1 MIFVDS
7 SKGIQQCIR
16 EHFMQFC
23 SLLCWG
29 RNSEGVLA
37 SLLVCNHLGYGTQ
50 GKKLIFEGRRLEID
64 DILEH
69 VQILSWKWFHFR
81 LVGFGYSISDWC
93 QCSVAFLGVWNSGLY
108 SRAS

>member
-1 MIFVDS
+1 MLGEEFRGSIGKS
-7 SKGIQQCIR
+7 S
-16 EHFMQFC
+16 
-23 SLLCWG
+23 SLQSFGLWYA
-29 RNSEGVLA
+29 R
-37 SLLVCNHLGYGTQ
+37 
-50 GKKLIFEGRRLEID
+50 KKLIFEGRRLEID